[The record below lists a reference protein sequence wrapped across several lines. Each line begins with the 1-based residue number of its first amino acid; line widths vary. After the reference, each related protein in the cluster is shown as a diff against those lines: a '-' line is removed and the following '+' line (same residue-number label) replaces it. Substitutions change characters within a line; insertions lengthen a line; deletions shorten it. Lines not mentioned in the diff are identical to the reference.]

1 VTDIRV
7 RQAYARRASEYTSAL
22 GAIDGMHERDRH
34 RIERWAEQI
43 DGAVIDAGCGPGH
56 WTDFLQKQGVEVTGI
71 DLVPEFIES
80 ARTRFPEA
88 TFRVSSLRALGTADA
103 SLSGVLA
110 WYSLIHLL
118 PMELPGV
125 LSEFARVLGTQGHL
139 LVGFFEG
146 ESAEPFDHAIT
157 TAYYWSVDEMSSM
170 LNDAGFDVSDVE
182 TRQDPG
188 SRPHAAIS
196 AVAR

>member
-1 VTDIRV
+1 
-7 RQAYARRASEYTSAL
+7 
-22 GAIDGMHERDRH
+22 MHERDRH